1 MVNFGVD
8 RQFVYDDDSHDALA
22 DAEVGWREADG
33 ALRSAG
39 PQVVRH
45 LGSDGLTIVA
55 RVPSNGW
62 LVMGFIEQ
70 GDETWLLTDIRRLSD
85 EESEV
90 MDRSFGGRS

>member
-1 MVNFGVD
+1 MVNFSVD
-8 RQFVYDDDSHDALA
+8 RQFVYDDDSYDALA

-39 PQVVRH
+39 PQAVRH